1 MEPKTLKR
9 SLSLGIFLVNVLDK
23 MPTRISK
30 LDSHFWATLVA
41 RFFFVSILVA
51 AHFFS
56 DSMCVHLGWTTRL
69 TRTGWSCTSLRKIR
83 NSMIEKGIFRK
94 TRVGRKP
101 GKVYFLITRVVRIE
115 LETKR
120 KLRIELATK
129 RNHPRD

>member
-1 MEPKTLKR
+1 MEPKTLNR
-9 SLSLGIFLVNVLDK
+9 PLSLGIFLANVLDK
-23 MPTRISK
+23 MPTRILR
-30 LDSHFWATLVA
+30 LDFHCGTTLVEK
-41 RFFFVSILVA
+41 FLFVSILVA
-51 AHFFS
+51 AHFVSGNTRAHF
-56 DSMCVHLGWTTRL
+56 GWTTHL
-69 TRTGWSCTSLRKIR
+69 THTAWSCPSPKKIR

-120 KLRIELATK
+120 NLRTELETK